1 MATLNLTIT
10 EKTEPDF
17 DGNNETVKQVK
28 CDIDGMKLTRQF
40 AYPVAMADA
49 TITTDVRAKLAADG
63 FIFD

>member
-1 MATLNLTIT
+1 MPTLNLTIT

-17 DGNNETVKQVK
+17 NGDNETVKQVK
-28 CDIDGMKLTRQF
+28 AEIDGTKLTRQF
-40 AYPVAMADA
+40 AYPVTTADA

>member
-1 MATLNLTIT
+1 MPTLNITIT
-10 EKTEPDF
+10 EQTEPDF

-28 CDIDGMKLTRQF
+28 CDIDGAMISRQF
-40 AYPVAMADA
+40 AYLVTDSDA